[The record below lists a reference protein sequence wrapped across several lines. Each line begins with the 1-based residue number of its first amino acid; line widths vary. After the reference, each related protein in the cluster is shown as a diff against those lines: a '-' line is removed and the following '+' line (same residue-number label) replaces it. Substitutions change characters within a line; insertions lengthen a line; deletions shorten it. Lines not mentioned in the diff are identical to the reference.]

1 MRRSPADGGYLFA
14 WTPSDHADAA
24 LWRADLVPVTI
35 ILDAA
40 PGGFSDALAIDPAA
54 LGALPADKS
63 GLDGRHVVIADA
75 QGEHRLW
82 VRDTTPGRSLAALI
96 LLDRDFE
103 TRITSLI
110 RFHRRLFGRPAG
122 PPPRG
127 WPLTPYRRL
136 RLEQMLVALDI
147 KLAGGN
153 YRDIAAA
160 LGDGDAAVLPAI
172 EWKDSRARSFSIRL
186 VRAGTAMMNGGYRKL
201 LRIR

>member
-1 MRRSPADGGYLFA
+1 M
-14 WTPSDHADAA
+14 
-24 LWRADLVPVTI
+24 
-35 ILDAA
+35 LDAA
-40 PGGFSDALAIDPAA
+40 PGGFSDALAIDPTA
-54 LGALPADKS
+54 LGALPADQS

-82 VRDTTPGRSLAALI
+82 VRNTTPGKPLAALI
-96 LLDRDFE
+96 PLDRDFE
-103 TRITSLI
+103 TRIASLM
-110 RFHRRLFGRPAG
+110 RFHRRLFGRPTG

-160 LGDGDAAVLPAI
+160 LGDDDAAALPAI

-186 VRAGTAMMNGGYRKL
+186 VRAATTMMNGGYRKL
-201 LRIR
+201 LSIR